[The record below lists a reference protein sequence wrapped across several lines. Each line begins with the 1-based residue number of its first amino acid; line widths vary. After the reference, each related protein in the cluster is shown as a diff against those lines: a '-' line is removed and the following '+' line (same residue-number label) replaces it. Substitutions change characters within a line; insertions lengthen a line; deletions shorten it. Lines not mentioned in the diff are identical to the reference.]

1 MKQAAWLTEG
11 IVLGNQFHYRK
22 KIPWKHNL
30 LNLSM
35 LTLMLMSVLA
45 LVNTSRWLH
54 PAVYVPL
61 VSLGLGVVFFG
72 LIILVVHE
80 ASHQMFII
88 TQERQAA
95 ARWNRVAGWMVALPF
110 AIHYGKHWEEGHQL
124 HHLHPVEPLDPQTRN
139 LFTGREFV
147 RIFLLSLLIPGYVF
161 LWNPNR
167 QYREARW
174 ITPVNLLLWTAI
186 VALTVQ
192 FLPWWSTLA
201 YLGGIQTLGALN
213 QLKGSLEHG
222 GEVALHPN
230 RNLRSR
236 TSFFPLR
243 WLIMPLNISLH
254 FEHHLNYCVPWYELM
269 NYHQALRPR
278 VPIRLQSL
286 IFNEHVLDQVLGKLG
301 GVQGEEAEVVTVS
314 QELMGTGEAS
324 PALA

>member
-1 MKQAAWLTEG
+1 MKQAAWITAG

-22 KIPWKHNL
+22 KTPWKHNL
-30 LNLSM
+30 LNLS
-35 LTLMLMSVLA
+35 VLLLL
-45 LVNTSRWLH
+45 LVGAGLLVSLSAWLS
-54 PAVYVPL
+54 PWVYVPL
-61 VSLGLGVVFFG
+61 ASLGLGVIFFC

-88 TQERQAA
+88 TQERQQAQ
-95 ARWNRVAGWMVALPF
+95 RWNRWAGWAVALPF

-124 HHLHPVEPLDPQTRN
+124 HHLHPVEPVDPQTRN
-139 LFTGREFV
+139 LFTGPEFV
-147 RIFLLSLLIPGYVF
+147 RIFLLSLLVPGYVF

-167 QYREARW
+167 QYQEARW
-174 ITPVNLLLWTAI
+174 VTPVNLLFWAGV
-186 VALTVQ
+186 VALTLLV
-192 FLPWWSTLA
+192 LPWWSALA

-236 TSFFPLR
+236 TSFFPFR

-269 NYHQALRPR
+269 NYHRALRPL
-278 VPIRLQSL
+278 VPARLQEL
-286 IFNEHVLDQVLGKLG
+286 IFNQHMVAQVLGQLG
-301 GVQGEEAEVVTVS
+301 GVKEEEQVEVTVS
-314 QELMGTGEAS
+314 HELMSGEAA
-324 PALA
+324 PAL